1 MHYNWP
7 AFLNGAQNF
16 IIALV
21 LSAAL
26 LALFKRIYQAITPYN
41 ERALIAEGNMAA
53 AVALAG
59 SMIGFA
65 LPMASA
71 LTVTVDRV
79 EFVMWTVLAGVVQIV
94 SFLIIRKFIVAD
106 VKGKIEAGNMATAI
120 YLAATAIAIG
130 LLNAASMTY

>member
-1 MHYNWP
+1 MSYSLP
-7 AFLNGAQNF
+7 IFLNGAQNF

-41 ERALIAEGNMAA
+41 ERVLIAEGNKAA

-71 LTVTVDRV
+71 LTVTVDRL
-79 EFVMWTVLAGVVQIV
+79 EFVMWAVLAGVVQILA
-94 SFLIIRKFIVAD
+94 FLILRRFIVD
-106 VKGKIEAGNMATAI
+106 DIKGKIEAGNMAVAI

>member
-1 MHYNWP
+1 MSYNWS
-7 AFLNGAQNF
+7 AFLFGAQHF

-41 ERALIAEGNMAA
+41 ERELIADGNKAA

-65 LPMASA
+65 LPLASA
-71 LTVTVDRV
+71 LAVTADRV
-79 EFVMWTVLAGVVQIV
+79 EFVMWAILAGVVQIV
-94 SFLIIRKFIVAD
+94 AFLILRKFIVAD
-106 VKGKIEAGNMATAI
+106 IKGKIEAGNMAVAI